1 MDKDIILAKIESL
14 ERCIDRVI
22 AKTPTGC
29 PDLLDDVDRQDI
41 IVLNLER
48 AVQLCVDIAAHIVA
62 DLKQPAPMSMSES
75 FDRLRDEKIITEA
88 TAYRMKAAV
97 GFRNIAV
104 HAYREIDWDVVFVIS
119 TEHLDDFRVFAGQI
133 FSWMQAR

>member
-1 MDKDIILAKIESL
+1 MDNDVILAKIESL

-22 AKTPTGC
+22 AKTP
-29 PDLLDDVDRQDI
+29 PERLDLMHDVDRQDI

-62 DLKQPAPMSMSES
+62 NLKQPAPMNMSES
-75 FDRLRDEKIITEA
+75 FDRLRDEGIITEV
-88 TAYRMKAAV
+88 TASRMKAAV

-104 HAYREIDWDVVFVIS
+104 HAYRKMNWDVVYVIS

-133 FSWMQAR
+133 FSWLQTR